1 MPRKVSVDPAGNKR
15 VLQVVGVGPK
25 EPSARAEHFFEVRL
39 TDLAGNVPEGIR
51 DPLDGPL
58 PTRRRWRPRKG
69 ARLNLTCVPSRRI
82 RSLWARAMTAS
93 CS

>member
-1 MPRKVSVDPAGNKR
+1 LPRKVSVDPAGNKR

-58 PTRRRWRPRKG
+58 PYEEAMAAAKRR
-69 ARLNLTCVPSRRI
+69 AAEFDL
-82 RSLWARAMTAS
+82 RAVEED
-93 CS
+93 

>member
-58 PTRRRWRPRKG
+58 PDQEAMAAAKRRAAEFDLR
-69 ARLNLTCVPSRRI
+69 AVEEDY
-82 RSLWARAMTAS
+82 SLWALGR
-93 CS
+93 